1 MKKGFDNAKYLQ
13 MQSQHIRERIA
24 QFDNKLYLEFGGK
37 LFDDYHASRVLP
49 GFEPDSKVRMLM
61 QLKDKAEIVIAINA
75 SDIEKNKVRGDLGIT
90 YDLDVLRLI
99 DAFRAI
105 GLYVLR
111 AGVIALLPEIDVRLA
126 YENGE
131 QKVLLS
137 GEDVGSLIRTNEI
150 SSYASKVSAIP
161 EVRTFLLEL
170 QRDMARK
177 NNVIMDGRDIGTVIL
192 PDADVKIFMTASPE
206 ARIRRRYEELLA
218 SGQSVTL
225 EEVAAAVHE
234 RDKNDSTRKVAPAIP
249 AADAVFVDNSGT
261 FEDTLSN
268 VISIIEEKIK

>member
-1 MKKGFDNAKYLQ
+1 MKTINIAIDGPAGAGKSTIAKLAAKELGYIYVDTGALYRTTALYMHENGLTETADIIAALDKCDVKLKYTDGQ
-13 MQSQHIRERIA
+13 QRVFLGDRDVSEEIRKPEVSMA
-24 QFDNKLYLEFGGK
+24 
-37 LFDDYHASRVLP
+37 ASR
-49 GFEPDSKVRMLM
+49 
-61 QLKDKAEIVIAINA
+61 
-75 SDIEKNKVRGDLGIT
+75 
-90 YDLDVLRLI
+90 
-99 DAFRAI
+99 
-105 GLYVLR
+105 
-111 AGVIALLPEIDVRLA
+111 
-126 YENGE
+126 
-131 QKVLLS
+131 
-137 GEDVGSLIRTNEI
+137 
-150 SSYASKVSAIP
+150 VSAIP
-161 EVRTFLLEL
+161 QVREHLFNL
-170 QRDMARK
+170 QKKMAEE

>member
-1 MKKGFDNAKYLQ
+1 MIN
-13 MQSQHIRERIA
+13 
-24 QFDNKLYLEFGGK
+24 
-37 LFDDYHASRVLP
+37 
-49 GFEPDSKVRMLM
+49 
-61 QLKDKAEIVIAINA
+61 IAIDGPSGA
-75 SDIEKNKVRGDLGIT
+75 GKSTVAKALAKKLGYIYVDT
-90 YDLDVLRLI
+90 GALY
-99 DAFRAI
+99 RAI
-105 GLYVLR
+105 GLYVRRAGVLPENS
-111 AGVIALLPEIDVRLA
+111 AGVIALLPKIDVRLA

-131 QKVLLS
+131 QKVLLA

-150 SSYASKVSAIP
+150 SAYASKVSAIP

-225 EEVAAAVHE
+225 EEVAAAVRE

>member
-1 MKKGFDNAKYLQ
+1 MIN
-13 MQSQHIRERIA
+13 
-24 QFDNKLYLEFGGK
+24 
-37 LFDDYHASRVLP
+37 
-49 GFEPDSKVRMLM
+49 
-61 QLKDKAEIVIAINA
+61 IAIDGPSGA
-75 SDIEKNKVRGDLGIT
+75 GKSTVAKALAKKLGYIYVDT
-90 YDLDVLRLI
+90 GALY
-99 DAFRAI
+99 RAI
-105 GLYVLR
+105 GLYVRRAGVLPENS

-137 GEDVGSLIRTNEI
+137 GEDVGPLIRTNEI
-150 SSYASKVSAIP
+150 SAYASKVSAIP

-225 EEVAAAVHE
+225 EEVAAAVRE
-234 RDKNDSTRKVAPAIP
+234 RDKNDSTRKVAPAVP
-249 AADAVFVDNSGT
+249 ATDAVFVDNSGT
-261 FEDTLSN
+261 FDETLAN

>member
-1 MKKGFDNAKYLQ
+1 MIN
-13 MQSQHIRERIA
+13 
-24 QFDNKLYLEFGGK
+24 
-37 LFDDYHASRVLP
+37 
-49 GFEPDSKVRMLM
+49 
-61 QLKDKAEIVIAINA
+61 IAIDGPSGA
-75 SDIEKNKVRGDLGIT
+75 GKSTVAKALAKKLGYIYVDT
-90 YDLDVLRLI
+90 GALY
-99 DAFRAI
+99 RAI
-105 GLYVLR
+105 GLYVRRAGVLPENS

-131 QKVLLS
+131 QKVLLA

-150 SSYASKVSAIP
+150 SAYASKVSAIP

-225 EEVAAAVHE
+225 EEVAAAVRE
-234 RDKNDSTRKVAPAIP
+234 RDKNDSTRKVAPAVP

-261 FEDTLSN
+261 FDETLAN

>member
-1 MKKGFDNAKYLQ
+1 MIN
-13 MQSQHIRERIA
+13 
-24 QFDNKLYLEFGGK
+24 
-37 LFDDYHASRVLP
+37 
-49 GFEPDSKVRMLM
+49 
-61 QLKDKAEIVIAINA
+61 IAIDGPSGA
-75 SDIEKNKVRGDLGIT
+75 GKSTVAKALAKKLGYIYVDT
-90 YDLDVLRLI
+90 GALY
-99 DAFRAI
+99 RAI
-105 GLYVLR
+105 GLYVRRAGVLPEDS

-137 GEDVGSLIRTNEI
+137 GEDVGPLIRTNEI
-150 SSYASKVSAIP
+150 SAYASKVSAIP

-225 EEVAAAVHE
+225 EEVAAAVRE

>member
-1 MKKGFDNAKYLQ
+1 MIN
-13 MQSQHIRERIA
+13 
-24 QFDNKLYLEFGGK
+24 
-37 LFDDYHASRVLP
+37 
-49 GFEPDSKVRMLM
+49 
-61 QLKDKAEIVIAINA
+61 IAIDGPSGA
-75 SDIEKNKVRGDLGIT
+75 GKSTVAKALAKKLGYIYVDT
-90 YDLDVLRLI
+90 GALY
-99 DAFRAI
+99 RAI
-105 GLYVLR
+105 GLYVRRAGVLPEDS

-131 QKVLLS
+131 QKVLLA

-150 SSYASKVSAIP
+150 SAYASKVSAIP

-225 EEVAAAVHE
+225 EEVAAAVRE

-261 FEDTLSN
+261 FENTLSN

>member
-1 MKKGFDNAKYLQ
+1 MIN
-13 MQSQHIRERIA
+13 
-24 QFDNKLYLEFGGK
+24 
-37 LFDDYHASRVLP
+37 
-49 GFEPDSKVRMLM
+49 
-61 QLKDKAEIVIAINA
+61 IAIDGPSGA
-75 SDIEKNKVRGDLGIT
+75 GKSTVAKALAKKLGYIYVDT
-90 YDLDVLRLI
+90 GALY
-99 DAFRAI
+99 RAI
-105 GLYVLR
+105 GLYVRRAGVLPEDS

-150 SSYASKVSAIP
+150 SAYASKVSAIP

-206 ARIRRRYEELLA
+206 ARIRRRYEELIA

-225 EEVAAAVHE
+225 EEVAAAVRE
-234 RDKNDSTRKVAPAIP
+234 RDKNDSTRKVAPAVP

-261 FEDTLSN
+261 FDETLAN

>member
-1 MKKGFDNAKYLQ
+1 MIN
-13 MQSQHIRERIA
+13 
-24 QFDNKLYLEFGGK
+24 
-37 LFDDYHASRVLP
+37 
-49 GFEPDSKVRMLM
+49 
-61 QLKDKAEIVIAINA
+61 IAIDGPSGA
-75 SDIEKNKVRGDLGIT
+75 GKSTVAKALAKKLGYIYVDT
-90 YDLDVLRLI
+90 GALY
-99 DAFRAI
+99 RAI
-105 GLYVLR
+105 GLYVRRAGVLPENS

-150 SSYASKVSAIP
+150 SAYASKVSAIP

-225 EEVAAAVHE
+225 EEVAATVHE

>member
-1 MKKGFDNAKYLQ
+1 MIN
-13 MQSQHIRERIA
+13 
-24 QFDNKLYLEFGGK
+24 
-37 LFDDYHASRVLP
+37 
-49 GFEPDSKVRMLM
+49 
-61 QLKDKAEIVIAINA
+61 IAIDGPSGA
-75 SDIEKNKVRGDLGIT
+75 GKSTVAKALAKKLGYIYVDT
-90 YDLDVLRLI
+90 GALY
-99 DAFRAI
+99 RAI
-105 GLYVLR
+105 GLYVRRAGVLPENS

-131 QKVLLS
+131 QKVLLA

-150 SSYASKVSAIP
+150 SAYASKVSAIP

-261 FEDTLSN
+261 FENTLSN
-268 VISIIEEKIK
+268 VISIIEEKIKCAFSIALPLFLHRYITGFFTA

>member
-1 MKKGFDNAKYLQ
+1 MIN
-13 MQSQHIRERIA
+13 
-24 QFDNKLYLEFGGK
+24 
-37 LFDDYHASRVLP
+37 
-49 GFEPDSKVRMLM
+49 
-61 QLKDKAEIVIAINA
+61 IAIDGPSGA
-75 SDIEKNKVRGDLGIT
+75 GKSTVAKALAKKLGYIYVDT
-90 YDLDVLRLI
+90 GALY
-99 DAFRAI
+99 RAI
-105 GLYVLR
+105 GLYVRRAGVLPENS

-150 SSYASKVSAIP
+150 SAYASKVSAIP

-225 EEVAAAVHE
+225 EEVAAAVRE
-234 RDKNDSTRKVAPAIP
+234 RDKNDSTRKVAPAVP
-249 AADAVFVDNSGT
+249 ATDAVFVDNSGT
-261 FEDTLSN
+261 FENTLSN

>member
-1 MKKGFDNAKYLQ
+1 MIN
-13 MQSQHIRERIA
+13 
-24 QFDNKLYLEFGGK
+24 
-37 LFDDYHASRVLP
+37 
-49 GFEPDSKVRMLM
+49 
-61 QLKDKAEIVIAINA
+61 IAIDGPSGA
-75 SDIEKNKVRGDLGIT
+75 GKSTVAKALAKKLGYIYVDT
-90 YDLDVLRLI
+90 GALY
-99 DAFRAI
+99 RAI
-105 GLYVLR
+105 GLYVRRAGVLPEDS

-150 SSYASKVSAIP
+150 SAYASKVSAIP

-225 EEVAAAVHE
+225 EEVAAAVRE
-234 RDKNDSTRKVAPAIP
+234 RDKNDSTRKVAPAVP

-261 FEDTLSN
+261 FDETLSN

>member
-1 MKKGFDNAKYLQ
+1 MIN
-13 MQSQHIRERIA
+13 
-24 QFDNKLYLEFGGK
+24 
-37 LFDDYHASRVLP
+37 
-49 GFEPDSKVRMLM
+49 
-61 QLKDKAEIVIAINA
+61 IAIDGPSGA
-75 SDIEKNKVRGDLGIT
+75 GKSTVAKALAKKLGYIYVDT
-90 YDLDVLRLI
+90 GALY
-99 DAFRAI
+99 RAI
-105 GLYVLR
+105 GLYVRRAGILPEDS

-150 SSYASKVSAIP
+150 SAYASKISAIP
-161 EVRTFLLEL
+161 EVRTFLLEF

-206 ARIRRRYEELLA
+206 ARIRRRYEELIA

-225 EEVAAAVHE
+225 EEVAAAVRE
-234 RDKNDSTRKVAPAIP
+234 RDKNDSTRKVAPAVP

-261 FEDTLSN
+261 FDETLAN

>member
-1 MKKGFDNAKYLQ
+1 MIN
-13 MQSQHIRERIA
+13 
-24 QFDNKLYLEFGGK
+24 
-37 LFDDYHASRVLP
+37 
-49 GFEPDSKVRMLM
+49 
-61 QLKDKAEIVIAINA
+61 IAIDGPSGA
-75 SDIEKNKVRGDLGIT
+75 GKSTVAKALAKKLGYIYVDT
-90 YDLDVLRLI
+90 GALY
-99 DAFRAI
+99 RAI
-105 GLYVLR
+105 GLYVRRAGVLPENS

-137 GEDVGSLIRTNEI
+137 GEDVGSLRTNEI
-150 SSYASKVSAIP
+150 SAYASKVSAIP

-225 EEVAAAVHE
+225 EEVAAGVHE

>member
-1 MKKGFDNAKYLQ
+1 MIN
-13 MQSQHIRERIA
+13 
-24 QFDNKLYLEFGGK
+24 
-37 LFDDYHASRVLP
+37 
-49 GFEPDSKVRMLM
+49 
-61 QLKDKAEIVIAINA
+61 IAIDGPSGA
-75 SDIEKNKVRGDLGIT
+75 GKSTVAKALAKKLGYIYVDT
-90 YDLDVLRLI
+90 GALY
-99 DAFRAI
+99 RAI
-105 GLYVLR
+105 GLYVRRAGVLPENS

-137 GEDVGSLIRTNEI
+137 GEDVSLIRTNEI

>member
-1 MKKGFDNAKYLQ
+1 MIN
-13 MQSQHIRERIA
+13 
-24 QFDNKLYLEFGGK
+24 
-37 LFDDYHASRVLP
+37 
-49 GFEPDSKVRMLM
+49 
-61 QLKDKAEIVIAINA
+61 IAIDGPSGA
-75 SDIEKNKVRGDLGIT
+75 GKSTVAKALAKKLGYIYVDT
-90 YDLDVLRLI
+90 GALY
-99 DAFRAI
+99 RAI
-105 GLYVLR
+105 GLYVRRAGVLPEDS

-131 QKVLLS
+131 QKVLLA

-150 SSYASKVSAIP
+150 SAYASKVSAIP

-225 EEVAAAVHE
+225 EEVAAAVRE